1 MKTKI
6 GYLLI
11 ILILSGCTS
20 SKKYLEHGNFDMATK
35 KAIAKLRKKPDNAK
49 ELWVLTQSYKQAN
62 QQNLDRI
69 DFLRKTGQPDIW
81 EEIFQNYNA
90 LKARQDLAKTLPQQV
105 LTAIGYQ
112 YHDYDKDLIESEI
125 KACDY
130 FYALG
135 TKLLAKD
142 DKMSARQAYDEFIKI
157 KRHYT
162 DFKDVNELINKASE
176 LGTSHVILYMQ
187 NNSNAILPNDF
198 EYEFLKITVSDI
210 NSKWVMYDNKEIEGV
225 AYDYA
230 IVLNLKIIDVSPE
243 RMKEKIWTEEKT
255 IQDGWTYKLDNNGNV
270 MKDSLGNDIK
280 EAKFIKINCHVKE
293 VDQNKEAVLSGKLDF
308 YNNVNKQLI
317 TSENVTANSVFNN
330 GFLIASGDMRALT
343 PETQKRLGNGPLPFP
358 SDFDMILM
366 ANEYLQKAVKE
377 IIRNKS
383 YLIK

>member
-6 GYLLI
+6 VYLLI
-11 ILILSGCTS
+11 ILILSGCSS

-49 ELWVLTQSYKQAN
+49 ELWVLTQAYKQAN

-81 EEIFQNYNA
+81 EEIFQNYNT
-90 LKARQDLAKTLPQQV
+90 LKNRQDLAKTLPQQV
-105 LTAIGYQ
+105 LSAIGFQ
-112 YHDYDKDLIESEI
+112 YHDYDKDLIESEK

-135 TKLLAKD
+135 TKLLAQN
-142 DKMSARQAYDEFIKI
+142 DKMSARQAYEEFIKI

-162 DFKDVNELINKASE
+162 DFKDVNELINKAAE

-210 NSKWVMYDNKEIEGV
+210 NSKWVMYDSKEIEGV

-243 RMKEKIWTEEKT
+243 RMKEKVWTEEKT
-255 IQDGWTYKLDNNGNV
+255 IKDGWTYKLDNNGNV

-280 EAKFIKINCHVKE
+280 EPKYVKIECHVKE

-330 GFLIASGDMRALT
+330 GFLVANGDMRALT

>member
-1 MKTKI
+1 MKTKTL
-6 GYLLI
+6 YLLI
-11 ILILSGCTS
+11 ILILSGCSS

-49 ELWVLTQSYKQAN
+49 ELWVLTQAYKQAN

-81 EEIFQNYNA
+81 EEIFQNYNT
-90 LKARQDLAKTLPQQV
+90 LKNRQDLAKTLPQQV
-105 LTAIGYQ
+105 LSAIGFQ
-112 YHDYDKDLIESEI
+112 YHDYDKDLIESEK

-135 TKLLAKD
+135 TKLLAQN

-157 KRHYT
+157 KRHYS
-162 DFKDVNELINKASE
+162 DFKDVNELINKAAE

-210 NSKWVMYDNKEIEGV
+210 NTKWVMYDSKEIEGV
-225 AYDYA
+225 VYDYA

-243 RMKEKIWTEEKT
+243 RMKEKVWTEEKT
-255 IQDGWTYKLDNNGNV
+255 IKDGWTYKLDNNGNV

-280 EAKFIKINCHVKE
+280 EPKYVKIECHVKE

-330 GFLIASGDMRALT
+330 GFLVANGDMRALN